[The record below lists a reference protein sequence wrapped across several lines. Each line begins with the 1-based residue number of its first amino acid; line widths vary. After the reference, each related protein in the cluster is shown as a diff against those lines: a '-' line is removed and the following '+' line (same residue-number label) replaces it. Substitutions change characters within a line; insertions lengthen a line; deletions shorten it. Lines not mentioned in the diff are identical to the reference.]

1 MFKEVRLGVKKVV
14 LVITDGQIDFRD
26 KKKLVDVVKDVND
39 FNVEIFVIG
48 VVKKD
53 DFNFE
58 IFYKEMN
65 FIVIDVEYVYQFDDF
80 FIL

>member
-1 MFKEVRLGVKKVV
+1 M
-14 LVITDGQIDFRD
+14 DGQIDFRD